1 MRDETLKV
9 TGERLMTNVS
19 GESVT
24 EHLHRYAL
32 AMPYCAGKEVL
43 DIACGEGY
51 GSALL
56 RHVATR
62 VTGVDIAPAA
72 VAHAAA
78 KYQRPNLE
86 FRQGSCDAIPLP
98 DASVDVVVSFETL
111 EHHDRH
117 VEMIREI
124 RRVLRPGG
132 LVLIS
137 TPNTL
142 NYSEKPGYR
151 NPFHVK
157 ELTRDQF
164 RDLLTGSFRH
174 VSLAVQRIT
183 HGSLVVPDHGGAT
196 DLSLLRGSFDAVEPH
211 AVEPV
216 YLIAWASDSPLPPL
230 TASFFDGEA
239 VLRQQFDAVLSS
251 ASYRLGHR
259 LLQPVR
265 WLSRRLKPRS

>member
-1 MRDETLKV
+1 
-9 TGERLMTNVS
+9 
-19 GESVT
+19 
-24 EHLHRYAL
+24 
-32 AMPYCAGKEVL
+32 MPYCAGKEVL

-56 RHVATR
+56 RQVATR

-72 VAHAAA
+72 VEHAAA
-78 KYQRPNLE
+78 KYRRPHLD

-98 DASVDVVVSFETL
+98 DGSVDVVVSFETL

-124 RRVLRPGG
+124 HRVLRPGG

-137 TPNTL
+137 TPDTV

-157 ELTRDQF
+157 ELTRDEF
-164 RDLLTGSFRH
+164 RDLLMHSFRH
-174 VSLAVQRIT
+174 VSLALQRIA
-183 HGSLVVPDHGGAT
+183 HGSLVVPENGGASG
-196 DLSLLRGSFDAVEPH
+196 LGLLGGSFDGVEPH

-230 TASFFDGEA
+230 AASFFDGEA
-239 VLRQQFDAVLSS
+239 VLRRQFDAVLSS

-259 LLQPVR
+259 LLEPVR
-265 WLSRRLKPRS
+265 WISRRLKPRS

>member
-1 MRDETLKV
+1 MRDKPLKL
-9 TGERLMTNVS
+9 TGERLMTTVS

-32 AMPYCAGKEVL
+32 ALPQCAGKEVL

-56 RHVATR
+56 RQMATR
-62 VTGVDIAPAA
+62 VTGVDIDPAA

-78 KYQRPNLE
+78 KYRRPNLE

-117 VEMIREI
+117 VEMIGEI

-137 TPNTL
+137 TPDTV

-164 RDLLTGSFRH
+164 RDLLTHSFRH
-174 VSLAVQRIT
+174 VSLALQRIT
-183 HGSLVVPDHGGAT
+183 HGSLVVPENGGAAE
-196 DLSLLRGSFDAVEPH
+196 LSLLRGSFDAIEPL

-230 TASFFDGEA
+230 VASFFDGEA
-239 VLRQQFDAVLSS
+239 VLRQQFHAVLSS

-265 WLSRRLKPRS
+265 WFSRQLKLLS